1 MHRGS
6 LDATVWQPELVHM
19 NVAQGP
25 VNVSVPAY
33 GVTQPTVRAEST
45 DGKVSVHMGP
55 GFAGWFVASA
65 YRAVAAVRS
74 VPYNRISLHTTAQQL
89 KTGWSG
95 NSGGEGRIEADSMME
110 SVGISFA

>member
-1 MHRGS
+1 
-6 LDATVWQPELVHM
+6 M